1 MSNLCHCGSGKAFA
15 DCCAPLLRGEQFAA
29 TPEALMRSRYS
40 AFCERNVEYLLQTH
54 LENTPSL
61 DAEKQIRTTIA
72 NTQWLKLEV
81 LNASQ
86 SADAGVVEFIAFYRD
101 NRSAGQL
108 HERSNFIRK
117 DERWFYVDG
126 SHLPSVK
133 IQRNDPC
140 WCGSGKKFKKCC
152 GQ

>member
-15 DCCAPLLRGEQFAA
+15 DCCAPLLRGEQFAT

-40 AFCERNVEYLLQTH
+40 AFCEGNVEYLLQTH
-54 LENTPSL
+54 LEDTPSP
-61 DAEKQIRTTIA
+61 DAEKQIRATTA

-86 SADAGVVEFIAFYRD
+86 SGNAGVVEFIAFYRD
-101 NRSAGQL
+101 NRGAGQL

-126 SHLPSVK
+126 THLPAVK
-133 IQRNDPC
+133 VQRNDPC

>member
-1 MSNLCHCGSGKAFA
+1 
-15 DCCAPLLRGEQFAA
+15 
-29 TPEALMRSRYS
+29 MRSRYS
-40 AFCERNVEYLLQTH
+40 AFCEGNVEYLLQTH
-54 LENTPSL
+54 LEDTPSP
-61 DAEKQIRTTIA
+61 DAEKQIRATTA

-86 SADAGVVEFIAFYRD
+86 SGNAGVVEFIAFYRD
-101 NRSAGQL
+101 NRGAGQL

-126 SHLPSVK
+126 SHLPPVK